1 MLAVLVGRKY
11 NNGDDL
17 VHLFWASMETV
28 QHVAEICVNIHSP
41 LTDTAICIIS
51 EVWCAHGQVNLD
63 LNWIKLDQNSDHQS

>member
-28 QHVAEICVNIHSP
+28 QHVAEYVSTFILLSQTPQSALYPKFGVHMGRLI
-41 LTDTAICIIS
+41 
-51 EVWCAHGQVNLD
+51 
-63 LNWIKLDQNSDHQS
+63 WI